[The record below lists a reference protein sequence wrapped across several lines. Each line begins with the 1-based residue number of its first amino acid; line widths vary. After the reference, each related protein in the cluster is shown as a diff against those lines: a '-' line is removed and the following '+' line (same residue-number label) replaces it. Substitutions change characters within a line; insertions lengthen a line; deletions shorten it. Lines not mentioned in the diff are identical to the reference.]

1 MVFKNLADYHLWAGY
16 KMREVLRSLDTEDF
30 SKEVAGKSVKTL
42 VQHIVL
48 ALETCFFVI
57 EDATDR
63 SVFDKVKRLPR
74 QELLKRWQVLDTRLS
89 NSLDEIPQGKI
100 TVTHI
105 SEEPFD
111 VDVMDF
117 FMQYVFHTT
126 HHRGQLAVV
135 LRNLGFDVPGTDYL
149 MFFAEQQ

>member
-16 KMREVLRSLDTEDF
+16 KMRKALRRLDAENF
-30 SKEVAGKSVKTL
+30 SKEIAGKSAKSL

-48 ALETCFFVI
+48 ALETCFFVM
-57 EDATDR
+57 EDATDQ

-74 QELLKRWQVLDTRLS
+74 QELLKRWEILDTRLS
-89 NSLDEIPQGKI
+89 NVIEEIPQGKI
-100 TVTHI
+100 SVTHI
-105 SEEPFD
+105 TEEPFEID
-111 VDVMDF
+111 ELDF

-135 LRNLGFDVPGTDYL
+135 LRNLGYDVPGTDYL
-149 MFFAEQQ
+149 FFFAERQ